1 MQNYQGVKP
10 LAGFCVGYNEIAKKK
25 KKVQQTNAEVKKTK
39 RNHEHIKFKVIH

>member
-25 KKVQQTNAEVKKTK
+25 KKGATNKCGSEKNKKKSRTHK
-39 RNHEHIKFKVIH
+39 I